1 MCTVRR
7 YRYQGEKSLAS
18 MGNKPSDRG
27 AHGWH
32 STLTGAKKLREII
45 LDPLKFKNTYLKLP
59 LLGVE
64 LGEVQHRERKLNE
77 KLHEDFDHFEH
88 EDRPTTGV
96 LKDFENLSVT
106 WALWMEKRPVG
117 QMTTVGAGIQTLK
130 MILDMRFHFRLE
142 TMSLLA
148 GLLNTL
154 RNLRDLQ
161 QEDFGADPP
170 WLVRVE
176 RAEAERLLSGARDGS
191 FVVRPSRGEAPFALS
206 LRFGGRPFHL
216 RVRRR
221 TDGRLALGSEKPC
234 ERSFDSLGQLV
245 EHHCREPILLTSRGC
260 PAGRTTLALPPLT

>member
-1 MCTVRR
+1 MCLLWSNRWQRRQRLCSNIPRSPRPVTV
-7 YRYQGEKSLAS
+7 
-18 MGNKPSDRG
+18 
-27 AHGWH
+27 
-32 STLTGAKKLREII
+32 
-45 LDPLKFKNTYLKLP
+45 
-59 LLGVE
+59 
-64 LGEVQHRERKLNE
+64 
-77 KLHEDFDHFEH
+77 
-88 EDRPTTGV
+88 
-96 LKDFENLSVT
+96 
-106 WALWMEKRPVG
+106 ALWMAKGPAG
-117 QMTTVGAGIQTLK
+117 QTMTVGVGIQTSK
-130 MILDMRFHFRLE
+130 MTLDMRCHCRLE
-142 TMSLLA
+142 TMSPLA
-148 GLLNTL
+148 GLPNTVRSL
-154 RNLRDLQ
+154 RGLQ
-161 QEDFGADPP
+161 QEDPGEDPP

>member
-1 MCTVRR
+1 MP
-7 YRYQGEKSLAS
+7 GEVTLAS
-18 MGNKPSDRG
+18 SICAFCGATGGSDGSDCAPTFRG
-27 AHGWH
+27 RLAR
-32 STLTGAKKLREII
+32 L
-45 LDPLKFKNTYLKLP
+45 LKFGSWT
-59 LLGVE
+59 
-64 LGEVQHRERKLNE
+64 
-77 KLHEDFDHFEH
+77 
-88 EDRPTTGV
+88 
-96 LKDFENLSVT
+96 SVT
-106 WALWMEKRPVG
+106 VALWMAKGPAAAALSRPLPPVPR
-117 QMTTVGAGIQTLK
+117 V
-130 MILDMRFHFRLE
+130 
-142 TMSLLA
+142 
-148 GLLNTL
+148 
-154 RNLRDLQ
+154 Q
-161 QEDFGADPP
+161 QEDPGEDPP

>member
-1 MCTVRR
+1 MCLLWSNRWQRRQRLCSNIPRSPRPVTV
-7 YRYQGEKSLAS
+7 
-18 MGNKPSDRG
+18 
-27 AHGWH
+27 
-32 STLTGAKKLREII
+32 
-45 LDPLKFKNTYLKLP
+45 
-59 LLGVE
+59 
-64 LGEVQHRERKLNE
+64 
-77 KLHEDFDHFEH
+77 
-88 EDRPTTGV
+88 
-96 LKDFENLSVT
+96 
-106 WALWMEKRPVG
+106 ALWMAKGPAVYVCRTDDDSWSWDTDFEDDSGYEVPLQAGDYEPVG
-117 QMTTVGAGIQTLK
+117 WPPQHSAKPERPAAALSRPLPPVPRVQ
-130 MILDMRFHFRLE
+130 
-142 TMSLLA
+142 
-148 GLLNTL
+148 
-154 RNLRDLQ
+154 Q
-161 QEDFGADPP
+161 QEDPGEDPP

>member
-1 MCTVRR
+1 MCLLWSNRWQRR
-7 YRYQGEKSLAS
+7 QRLCSNIPRSPRPAFKIRIMDQCDSGTMDGKGAS
-18 MGNKPSDRG
+18 GTDDDSWSWD
-27 AHGWH
+27 
-32 STLTGAKKLREII
+32 T
-45 LDPLKFKNTYLKLP
+45 
-59 LLGVE
+59 
-64 LGEVQHRERKLNE
+64 
-77 KLHEDFDHFEH
+77 
-88 EDRPTTGV
+88 
-96 LKDFENLSVT
+96 DFEDDSGYEVPLQ
-106 WALWMEKRPVG
+106 AGDYEPVG
-117 QMTTVGAGIQTLK
+117 WPPQHSAKPERPAAALSRPLPPVP
-130 MILDMRFHFRLE
+130 RV
-142 TMSLLA
+142 
-148 GLLNTL
+148 
-154 RNLRDLQ
+154 Q
-161 QEDFGADPP
+161 QEDPGEDPP